1 MVTTKDMA
9 VGLYILLVM
18 ISLGN
23 GLPLENTRQDDVYD
37 TKLDKNSHPH
47 SLEPLPKV
55 DVDQTSKDNAK
66 SLMSSMINN
75 LLNSEG
81 VHHRADIKV
90 KANTMSSQ
98 AKPDT
103 MPSKTKLERVHSES
117 NLDHASKE
125 SNPKEIEQHSG
136 HGSTNKLV
144 SEQSYMKNLPQ
155 RKRDLESLNTVE
167 WVKRVHGL
175 NEWSDG
181 MPWHEA
187 GSIPWVKREQELPR
201 NVEVIPRLEG
211 LYKTLYAMREIKD
224 GKDMID
230 GHNIFKR
237 GHKAGIVGAHEAV
250 GDLPWDENVGWDA
263 YDVVPWVK
271 RHPNTMDLIRA
282 IKKDNELL
290 GNDNDDSELEND
302 EEDEVIDEEKFEAE
316 KRDKDAMI
324 LNGDITEAERRT
336 FLQERRRM
344 GPEFNPTGW

>member
-9 VGLYILLVM
+9 VSLYILLAM
-18 ISLGN
+18 ISFCD
-23 GLPLENTRQDDVYD
+23 GLPLENTRQADVYD
-37 TKLDKNSHPH
+37 TKLDKNSHQHP
-47 SLEPLPKV
+47 LELHPKH
-55 DVDQTSKDNAK
+55 DVDQTSKDDAK

-98 AKPDT
+98 TKPDT

-136 HGSTNKLV
+136 PGNKNKLV
-144 SEQSYMKNLPQ
+144 PEQSVMKNLPQ
-155 RKRDLESLNTVE
+155 RKRDLENLNTVE
-167 WVKRVHGL
+167 WVKRGHGL

-187 GSIPWVKREQELPR
+187 GPIPWVKREQEFPLG
-201 NVEVIPRLEG
+201 VEVIPRLEG
-211 LYKTLYAMREIKD
+211 LYKTLYAIREIKD
-224 GKDMID
+224 GKD
-230 GHNIFKR
+230 GQNSVKR
-237 GHKAGIVGAHEAV
+237 GHRTGIVGAHEAL
-250 GDLPWDENVGWDA
+250 GELPWDENVGWDA

-271 RHPNTMDLIRA
+271 RHHNTMDVITA

-302 EEDEVIDEEKFEAE
+302 EEDEVIDKENFEAE